1 LTELSEPEWEQYA
14 KPFSQ
19 PGSNKPIWRY
29 LEDLP
34 LSAPDERVIEL
45 INDYSRQLQK
55 SELPKLMMFAVPG
68 FITTMD
74 TVRWAKEHIG
84 KLDLVDVG
92 DALHYPQESN
102 PELISKELYNWLAK
116 LD

>member
-1 LTELSEPEWEQYA
+1 
-14 KPFSQ
+14 
-19 PGSNKPIWRY
+19 
-29 LEDLP
+29 LP
-34 LSAPDERVIEL
+34 LSAPDESVIEL
-45 INDYSRQLQK
+45 INDYSSKLQK
-55 SELPKLMMFAVPG
+55 SDLSKLMMYAVPG

-84 KLDLVDVG
+84 NLELVDIG

-102 PELISKELYNWLAK
+102 PELISKKLNDWLAK